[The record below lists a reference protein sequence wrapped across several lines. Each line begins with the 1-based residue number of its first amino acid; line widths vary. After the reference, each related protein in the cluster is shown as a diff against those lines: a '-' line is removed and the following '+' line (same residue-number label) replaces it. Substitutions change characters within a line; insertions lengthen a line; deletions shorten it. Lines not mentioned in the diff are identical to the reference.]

1 MALQLHGSMM
11 KFRSHDEKSTQI
23 GRLISVRRTSLKLTQ
38 ADLGR
43 AVGVT
48 SQQIQKYES
57 GENAVN
63 ASRLGIIANALKVPV
78 CYFYPDDNSLSDSNV
93 FGEYTNLLRDHQN
106 IEILTTLNEL
116 RDSKTKAVILQ
127 LLKQMTE
134 LHVNQNDL
142 AV

>member
-1 MALQLHGSMM
+1 M

-23 GRLISVRRTSLKLTQ
+23 GRLISMRRTSLKLTQ

-63 ASRLGIIANALKVPV
+63 ASRLGTIANALKVPV
-78 CYFYPDDNSLSDSNV
+78 CYFYPDESSLSDSNL
-93 FGEYTNLLRDHQN
+93 FGEYTVLLRDHQN
-106 IEILTTLNEL
+106 IEILTALNQL

-127 LLKQMTE
+127 LLKQMSE
-134 LHVNQNDL
+134 LHLNQTSPERPAEEYL
-142 AV
+142 

>member
-1 MALQLHGSMM
+1 M

-23 GRLISVRRTSLKLTQ
+23 GRLISMRRTSLKLTQ

-78 CYFYPDDNSLSDSNV
+78 CYFYPDENALSDSSL
-93 FGEYTNLLRDHQN
+93 FGDYTILLRDHQN
-106 IEILTTLNEL
+106 IEILTALNEL

-127 LLKQMTE
+127 LLKQMNE
-134 LHVNQNDL
+134 LHLSQTPPEEPADL
-142 AV
+142 TL